1 MKEKINSLLGTNL
14 ERLPHFPSDNIIAQN
29 DNRKPSLP
37 CEKTNYI
44 ILISLWIDMDKS
56 TNSSCLSHLSL
67 ESKMDA
73 WAKYAEILIYTS
85 TDSIYAILGLI

>member
-1 MKEKINSLLGTNL
+1 M
-14 ERLPHFPSDNIIAQN
+14 AQN
-29 DNRKPSLP
+29 DKRKPSLP
-37 CEKTNYI
+37 CEKSNYI
-44 ILISLWIDMDKS
+44 ILISQWIDMDKS
-56 TNSSCLSHLSL
+56 TNSSCLSYLSL